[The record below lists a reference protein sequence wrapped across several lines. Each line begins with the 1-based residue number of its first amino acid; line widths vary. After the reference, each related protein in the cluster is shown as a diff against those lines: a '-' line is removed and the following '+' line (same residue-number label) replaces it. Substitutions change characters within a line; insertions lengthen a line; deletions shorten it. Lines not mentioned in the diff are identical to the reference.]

1 MLNAFK
7 VDYNINDTIQLN
19 KFTNGPVNKV
29 KEIVQ
34 GHYPILILCA
44 DEDEAVFAAEN
55 TLLFKRNVKALNG
68 SISVIHK
75 PGFKHHPHSLPNPA
89 PIVDFILKATG
100 YYNNI
105 TPVE

>member
-1 MLNAFK
+1 MLDAFK
-7 VDYNINDTIQLN
+7 VDYNINNTIQLN
-19 KFTNGPVNKV
+19 KSTNSPVNKV
-29 KEIVQ
+29 KKIVR
-34 GHYPILILCA
+34 GHHPILILCA
-44 DEDEAVFAAEN
+44 DEDEAVSPAEN

-75 PGFKHHPHSLPNPA
+75 PGFKHHPHSLLNPA

-105 TPVE
+105 APVE